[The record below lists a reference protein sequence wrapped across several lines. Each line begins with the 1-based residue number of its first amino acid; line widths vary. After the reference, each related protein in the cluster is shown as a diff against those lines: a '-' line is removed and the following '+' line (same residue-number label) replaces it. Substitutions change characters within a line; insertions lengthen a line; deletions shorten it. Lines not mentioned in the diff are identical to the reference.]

1 MDIGL
6 QLYSGRNFP
15 LPDVLRI
22 VSSASYTHVEGYGAL
37 YSDVPLLKRLL
48 DDNGLTMPT
57 AHIGLT
63 TLEERSGAVDI
74 ARTLGV
80 NLVVSPILP
89 ADQRPRDA
97 DGWRRV
103 SQRLEA
109 IAQFYRSEGFDFGY
123 HNHDFEFVTYGDLF
137 AIDLLLFEAPSVLFE
152 ADIAWI
158 ARAGTDPLACLSR
171 NAANIAAIHVKDLA
185 AAGQALDEGGWQD
198 AGYGTMRW
206 DVLARLVKQS
216 TNTRYFIAE
225 YDNPLDFKR
234 FASCSIA
241 NIRTLFAGAAM
252 TAKWPGVLKAS
263 GSSSPEPSKTSAE
276 PPS

>member
-22 VSSASYTHVEGYGAL
+22 VSLAGYTNVEGYGAL

-80 NLVVSPILP
+80 NLVVCPILP

-103 SQRLEA
+103 GQRLEA

-123 HNHDFEFVTYGDLF
+123 HNHDFEFVTYGNL
-137 AIDLLLFEAPSVLFE
+137 EAPSVLFE

-158 ARAGTDPLACLSR
+158 ARAGTDPLPYLSR
-171 NAANIAAIHVKDLA
+171 NGANIAAIHVKDLA
-185 AAGQALDEGGWQD
+185 AAIQALDEGGWQD
-198 AGYGTMRW
+198 AVYGTMRR

-216 TNTRYFIAE
+216 TNARYFIA
-225 YDNPLDFKR
+225 
-234 FASCSIA
+234 A
-241 NIRTLFAGAAM
+241 
-252 TAKWPGVLKAS
+252 
-263 GSSSPEPSKTSAE
+263 
-276 PPS
+276 